1 MRTLPLLLLVCAGAA
16 CNVIIAKNGSN
27 LSDGGECPAI
37 DGGGSASLTGVLAF
51 PVTSALESDL
61 EIIPLVLDGGQPVRV
76 DGGFEEGDGGP
87 PLIWLWLLGPANAC
101 AAGGLCFSP
110 LVSASF
116 VKPAD
121 AGSGWNGSYAI
132 GDGGAA
138 GFELQAAYGD
148 GGLTTYDAVSGQI
161 QVTSTAACSLAGSFA
176 VVLGTDAGSPL
187 SGTFQAV
194 YSP

>member
-76 DGGFEEGDGGP
+76 DGGFEE
-87 PLIWLWLLGPANAC
+87 LLGPANAC